1 MTKYIIEYVG
11 MPIKMTTLQDK
22 SKSVVNFL
30 SSLETYNKWAVDSNE
45 YPSIS
50 EEEILDKIEKEDLI
64 YM

>member
-1 MTKYIIEYVG
+1 